1 MAAVAGVIAGI
12 CIAAEAQG
20 ITAMA
25 HRTTP
30 AAMATVPAWGSI
42 SAATGM
48 GIVTIAITVITAKDR
63 TNI

>member
-1 MAAVAGVIAGI
+1 MAAVAGAIAGI

-42 SAATGM
+42 LAATGM
-48 GIVTIAITVITAKDR
+48 GIVTIAIITAAKR
-63 TNI
+63 ER